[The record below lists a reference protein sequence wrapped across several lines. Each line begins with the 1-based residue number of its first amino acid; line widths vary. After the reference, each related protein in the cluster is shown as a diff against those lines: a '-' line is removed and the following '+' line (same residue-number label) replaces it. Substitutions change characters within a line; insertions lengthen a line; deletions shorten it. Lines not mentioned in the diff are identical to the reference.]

1 MYVLSVSDCPM
12 CLKSSTGAAC
22 FARLKDPSPLGR
34 PRKSECGAA
43 CRVVGYVQ
51 MHILMIMV
59 VLLTWP
65 CV

>member
-34 PRKSECGAA
+34 PRKSECGA
-43 CRVVGYVQ
+43 
-51 MHILMIMV
+51 I
-59 VLLTWP
+59 
-65 CV
+65 